1 MPATL
6 SLKDKVRIATGT
18 APDPAAT
25 PADVPDQLAD
35 IKGTEQVTPPMNQTV
50 MEWLERYNDEFDDA
64 LPSHIDRSTFFAAVR
79 SLLPTLAKCTPASAL
94 DALLACARFGLVPDG
109 RHAAIAREGKLA
121 RFIPMAQGYVDLMCR
136 GEVQSVVVEVVRE
149 KDDFTW
155 VPTAPLGKDLVH
167 VPARGM
173 KSERGE
179 ATHVYAF
186 VWFRN
191 GNRSRAVVLDR
202 EDAEEIRDE
211 HSRAYQEAVAEG
223 RDDSFWH
230 RFFIQMWMKSAVRR
244 LPKYVRMSAEVT
256 ALMKA
261 DEAGQAGQ
269 LQSYCAP
276 DPEAAALVADAEE
289 AHAAAEASQDAAPP
303 NPTTRRLPVKRSQP
317 RRKAPRRARR
327 GRKTPA

>member
-1 MPATL
+1 MGRL
-6 SLKDKVRIATGT
+6 SLKDKVMIATG
-18 APDPAAT
+18 AAT
-25 PADVPDQLAD
+25 QPADVPEQVAD
-35 IKGTEQVTPPMNQTV
+35 IKGHEQVNPPMNKTV
-50 MEWLERYNDEFDDA
+50 MEWLERYNAEFDDA
-64 LPSHIDRSTFFAAVR
+64 LPAHIDRSTFFAAVR
-79 SLLPTLAKCTPASAL
+79 SLLPILARCTPASTL

-109 RHAAIAREGKLA
+109 RHAVIVREGQMA

-149 KDDFTW
+149 NDHFKW
-155 VPTAPLGKDLVH
+155 VPTAPLGEDLEH

-202 EDAEEIRDE
+202 EEAEEIRDE

-223 RDDSFWH
+223 REDSYWH
-230 RFFIQMWMKSAVRR
+230 RYFVQMWMKSAVRR
-244 LPKYVRMSAEVT
+244 LPKYVRMSAELT

-261 DEAGQAGQ
+261 DEAGEAGEA
-269 LQSYCAP
+269 QSFHAP
-276 DPEAAALVADAEE
+276 DPETARLLAEAEVASQ
-289 AHAAAEASQDAAPP
+289 AAEASQDAPAP
-303 NPTTRRLPVKRSQP
+303 TVTRRLPVKRVQP
-317 RRKAPRRARR
+317 RRKPSRRARR
-327 GRKTPA
+327 GRRQPA